1 MVRTGVGQIA
11 IDLDGTSFA
20 PPNNHEERVMKKV
33 VFLLLFVTTASAAWA
48 DHHRFRPRSHHAGW
62 AEPSSI
68 SCDTVRA
75 YVSQMGFAQ
84 ARAIALAN
92 GMTAAQERRARQC
105 LAKNG

>member
-1 MVRTGVGQIA
+1 MSFEPQLRFFTRARSIIRAKPAVVSGV
-11 IDLDGTSFA
+11 
-20 PPNNHEERVMKKV
+20 
-33 VFLLLFVTTASAAWA
+33 
-48 DHHRFRPRSHHAGW
+48 PRSHHAGW

-75 YVSQMGFAQ
+75 NVSQMGFAQ

-105 LAKNG
+105 LAKKG